1 MARYLDPR
9 ADLTFK
15 RVFGEH
21 KDLVISFL
29 NAMLPLKDNELIE
42 SIEYLSPEMVPD
54 HPMRKFSIVDVRC
67 TDQLKRQFIV
77 EMQMYW
83 TKDFEKRMMLNTSK
97 AIVQQVGTGEDY
109 RLLQPVY
116 SLNILNDTYAPEL
129 DGYYHPY
136 ALVNQNHPE
145 KVIEGLRLVIIELPK
160 FKPQTYN
167 EKKMQVLWLR
177 YLTEIDDNT
186 DKVAPE
192 LLEAPELRKA
202 IDILE
207 RSAFTEPELARYD
220 KFWDTVSTEKTA
232 LGSAHDEGYAEEL
245 AEGEAKGR
253 AEGVTEGKLETARN
267 LLKMGVSPNLIA
279 QATGLKPEQIDRLS
293 N

>member
-232 LGSAHDEGYAEEL
+232 LGSAHDEGYAEGL

-253 AEGVTEGKLETARN
+253 LETARN

>member
-116 SLNILNDTYAPEL
+116 SLNILNDIYAPEL

-232 LGSAHDEGYAEEL
+232 LGSAHDEGYAEGL
-245 AEGEAKGR
+245 AEGEAK
-253 AEGVTEGKLETARN
+253 GKLETARN

>member
-1 MARYLDPR
+1 MPTYLDPR

-15 RVFGEH
+15 KVFGQH
-21 KDLVISFL
+21 KDLLISFL
-29 NAMLPLKDNELIE
+29 NALLPLKDNEPVE
-42 SIEYLSPEMVPD
+42 DIEYLSPEMVPET
-54 HPMRKFSIVDVRC
+54 PTGKFSIVDVRC

-116 SLNILNDTYAPEL
+116 SLNILNDIYAPEL

-220 KFWDTVSTEKTA
+220 KFWDAVSTEKTA
-232 LGSAHDEGYAEEL
+232 LGSAHDEGYAEGL

-253 AEGVTEGKLETARN
+253 LETARN